1 MSKKKMSIWDR
12 NFNLNVVCEK
22 YSGQS
27 VLETQVNAV
36 EDFESSVIDG
46 VKGKVEKYILKKN
59 GKELGK
65 DSIDNIFKYVM
76 PKSIYVP
83 QVKGGKVLAVMCHYK
98 FDPEHG
104 MAIVFENNKLKEIG
118 EEDIVL

>member
-27 VLETQVNAV
+27 VLETPVNAV

-83 QVKGGKVLAVMCHYK
+83 QVKGGKVFAVMCHYK